1 MPLYNFHSHT
11 THSDGGL
18 SPVELLR
25 WAVVGGYAALG
36 VTDHAGL
43 AELEFL
49 AEQLGESCRLAQE
62 GWGIQAIPGV
72 ELTHLP
78 PAMIPEAARRAK
90 EVGLELVV
98 VHGETPVE

>member
-36 VTDHAGL
+36 VTAHAGL

-72 ELTHLP
+72 GLTHLP
-78 PAMIPEAARRAK
+78 PALIRDAARRAN
-90 EVGLELVV
+90 EARPGLGGVL
-98 VHGETPVE
+98 GE